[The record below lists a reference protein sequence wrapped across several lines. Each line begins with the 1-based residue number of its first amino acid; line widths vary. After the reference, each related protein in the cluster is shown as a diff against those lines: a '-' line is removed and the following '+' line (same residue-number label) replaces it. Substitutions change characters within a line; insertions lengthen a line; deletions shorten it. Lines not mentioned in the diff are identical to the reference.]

1 MKKKQLFSLTIEKRN
16 VYFLLFWK
24 KNHLLASALKPVA
37 HGSAIVHEPGPVH
50 EPPQVIGYV
59 SNGKRLELGKLNR
72 SDTAQELKDKILEH
86 MVKHC

>member
-1 MKKKQLFSLTIEKRN
+1 MTFCIDFSLMMSIKKKK
-16 VYFLLFWK
+16 
-24 KNHLLASALKPVA
+24 HLLASALKPVA
-37 HGSAIVHEPGPVH
+37 HGSAVVHEPGPVH

-86 MVKHC
+86 MVKHCSQMIM